1 MSDIKLF
8 RTKAGKATELKG
20 TSVALEKS
28 LQGLIESNLET
39 LLGVRFLE
47 SEYRTGSKHGGR
59 IDTLGIDENGFPV
72 IIEYKRDSH
81 ENVLTQGLYYLSWL
95 MDHKGEFE
103 MLVMKRFGAKT
114 VGEIDFKGARLLCIA
129 GGFNKFDEHAAEI
142 ANRNIELIRYKRF
155 GDDLLLMEHVNVA
168 TAEPVSGASSGKK
181 VTVAKGQKAKT
192 FSEYVAQLDK
202 NTRDLYEQL
211 RVFLT
216 ALGDDVQV
224 KTLDQYEAYKR
235 LKNFASIVVYPA
247 KRYVKVFVKVDPKT
261 IRLVEGKSR
270 DVSKLGHWGTGDLE
284 LTIRSVSDLEE
295 LKPLMLRSYE
305 QG

>member
-8 RTKAGKATELKG
+8 RTKLGKATELKG

-28 LQGLIESNLET
+28 LQSLIESNLEA

-81 ENVLTQGLYYLSWL
+81 ENVLTQGLFYFSWL
-95 MDHKGEFE
+95 MDHRGEFE
-103 MLVMKRFGAKT
+103 MLVMKRLGAKT
-114 VGEIDFKGARLLCIA
+114 VGEIDFRGARLLCIA

-155 GDDLLLMEHVNVA
+155 GDDLLLLEHVNVA
-168 TAEPVSGASSGKK
+168 TADPTIAGGASKK
-181 VTVAKGQKAKT
+181 AVVRKGQKAKT

-202 NTRDLYEQL
+202 STRDLYEQL
-211 RVFLT
+211 KVFLSG
-216 ALGDDVQV
+216 LGDDVQV
-224 KTLDQYEAYKR
+224 KVLDQYEAYKR
-235 LKNFASIVVYPA
+235 LKNFATVVVYPS
-247 KRYVKVFVKVDPKT
+247 KRYVRVFVKVDPMS
-261 IRLVEGKSR
+261 IRLVEGKTR

-284 LTIRSVSDLEE
+284 LTIRNVAELEE

>member
-8 RTKAGKATELKG
+8 RTKTGKATELKG

-28 LQGLIESNLET
+28 LQVLIENNLEA
-39 LLGVRFLE
+39 LLGVRFLDT
-47 SEYRTGSKHGGR
+47 EYRTGTKHGGR

-103 MLVMKRFGAKT
+103 MLVMKKLGAKV
-114 VGEIDFKGARLLCIA
+114 VGEIDFRGARLLCIA

-155 GDDLLLMEHVNVA
+155 GDDLLLLEHVNVA
-168 TAEPVSGASSGKK
+168 TAEPT
-181 VTVAKGQKAKT
+181 TVGGGGRKAPVKQGQKVKT
-192 FSEYVAQLDK
+192 FTESVAQLDK
-202 NTRDLYEQL
+202 STRDLYEQL
-211 RVFLT
+211 KVFLMGI
-216 ALGDDVQV
+216 GDDVQV
-224 KTLDQYEAYKR
+224 KVLDQYEAYKR
-235 LKNFASIVVYPA
+235 LKNFASIMVFPA
-247 KRYVKVFVKVDPKT
+247 KRCIRVYVKVDPKT
-261 IRLVEGKSR
+261 IRLTEGKTR
-270 DVSKLGHWGTGDLE
+270 DVSKLGHQGTGDLE
-284 LTIRSVSDLEE
+284 LTIRSVADLEE

>member
-28 LQGLIESNLET
+28 LQTLIENNLEA

-47 SEYRTGSKHGGR
+47 SEHRTGAKHGGR
-59 IDTLGIDENGFPV
+59 IDTLGVDENGFPV

-103 MLVMKRFGAKT
+103 MLVMKKLGQK
-114 VGEIDFKGARLLCIA
+114 VVDEIEFKGARLLCIA

-155 GDDLLLMEHVNVA
+155 GDDLLLLEHVNVA
-168 TAEPVSGASSGKK
+168 TADPTVTASGGRKA
-181 VTVAKGQKAKT
+181 TVVKGQKTKT
-192 FSEYVAQLDK
+192 FTEYVAQLDK
-202 NTRDLYEQL
+202 ATRDLYEQL
-211 RVFLT
+211 KVFLT
-216 ALGDDVQV
+216 GVGDDVQV
-224 KTLDQYEAYKR
+224 KVLEQYEAYKR
-235 LKNFASIVVYPA
+235 LKNFATIVVYPS
-247 KRYVKVFVKVDPKT
+247 KKYVRVFVKVDPKKV
-261 IRLVEGKSR
+261 RLTEGKMR
-270 DVSKLGHWGTGDLE
+270 DVSKIGHWGTGDLE
-284 LTIRSVSDLEE
+284 LTIRSVEDLEE
-295 LKPLMLRSYE
+295 LKPFMLRSYE